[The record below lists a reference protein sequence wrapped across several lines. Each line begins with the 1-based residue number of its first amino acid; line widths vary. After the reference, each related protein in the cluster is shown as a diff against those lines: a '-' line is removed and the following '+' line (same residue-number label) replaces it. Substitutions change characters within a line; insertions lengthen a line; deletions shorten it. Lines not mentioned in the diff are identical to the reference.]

1 MAINF
6 PASPSLSDTF
16 TDGTTTW
23 QWDGTAWNIT
33 TSSAGINVFTRFNA
47 DTGFTVADV
56 AADALTVAGG
66 TNVTTEIVGDTLTIN
81 STGGGGGSQ
90 NLFSTIDADNGSVT
104 AQTTSDTLLIAGG
117 TNISTNIVGNTLTIN
132 ASAGSQNLFATVS
145 ADEGTT
151 TADTANDTLN
161 ILGGTNISTAI
172 ATDSDDV
179 TINLT
184 NFSIDFLSD
193 VDTTSSA
200 PTTGQVLK
208 WNGTNWAPGADATT
222 GGAGT
227 DADTL
232 DGFDSAYYL
241 DYNNLSNTPSVVAL
255 DSFSVGVEN
264 TPSGNGAIS
273 YNDTTG
279 EFKFTPPTA
288 AGIGALT
295 TETNDLTAAV
305 VWANVPNANITESS
319 VTQHQ
324 AALSITESQISDFGT
339 YLTSVSASD
348 LNSISIDALSD
359 VDTTTAAPS
368 TNQVLAWNGS
378 NWTPAD
384 AGVGGGDPN
393 QNAFSN
399 IAVST
404 VPAQSTISADTTT
417 DTVTFIP
424 GNGIAMTTNASN
436 DTITITSTV
445 SSGVTNFK
453 DTTDAINAGIGLDDI
468 FEHAIVTLR
477 TTAVG
482 FTAYNFNSHYSG
494 NNPTIYAL
502 SGTTICFDLS
512 NAAGHPTE
520 IQDSSGTPLSTGVF
534 HVDDNGNVT
543 EQVVD
548 GVNHD
553 PDRGHL
559 YWRIP
564 ESFSG
569 TYRYQCTAHAPMVGS
584 IVVKRFSLI

>member
-1 MAINF
+1 MALNF

-404 VPAQSTISADTTT
+404 VPAQSTISA
-417 DTVTFIP
+417 
-424 GNGIAMTTNASN
+424 
-436 DTITITSTV
+436 V

>member
-1 MAINF
+1 MALNF